1 MNRSVDLLLDT
12 NVILRL
18 SEGMPVS
25 AACREAV
32 RSPAGRLLVSSVS
45 AWEIGTLATRT
56 GNTRQLFRGDTRGW
70 LQRFLENFRAEAL
83 DLSWESALAAA
94 SLPEP
99 FHRDPADRL
108 LVAQARVEDLLL
120 LTSDRNILAY
130 ADAGHVRALAC

>member
-1 MNRSVDLLLDT
+1 MNWSNRLLLDT

-25 AACREAV
+25 SACREAV
-32 RSPAGRLLVSSVS
+32 RNHPGQLVVSAVS

-56 GNTRQLFRGDTRGW
+56 SNTRQLFGGDARGW
-70 LQRFLENFRAEAL
+70 VQRFIENFRASAL
-83 DLSWESALAAA
+83 DLNWPTALAAA

-108 LVAQARVEDLLL
+108 LVAQARADALIL